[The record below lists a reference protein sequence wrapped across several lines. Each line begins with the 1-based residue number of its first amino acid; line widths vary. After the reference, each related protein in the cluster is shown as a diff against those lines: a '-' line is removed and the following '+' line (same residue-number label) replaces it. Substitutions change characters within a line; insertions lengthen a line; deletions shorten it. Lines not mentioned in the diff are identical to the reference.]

1 MASCHII
8 ISQILYKW
16 ISSKEGPRELSL
28 EGTVCLTY
36 SVDGGLWMVMV
47 RTVSPV
53 VVAAYCELRQQ
64 QGGTRR
70 AAGREQQLRRAANY
84 LCSTTQPS
92 RLSSLNN
99 SHAWHHL
106 LSQLPGY
113 TTWYLPYRGKE
124 ISQLWLGRSL
134 AVTILYILD
143 FCTYTEM
150 SSMWFFPGT
159 KGVFC
164 LLLFTSDIALSCRFI
179 CLYFQIYN

>member
-28 EGTVCLTY
+28 EGTVGVTY
-36 SVDGGLWMVMV
+36 SVDGGLWMRMV

-53 VVAAYCELRQQ
+53 VVTAYCELRQQ
-64 QGGTRR
+64 QGGT
-70 AAGREQQLRRAANY
+70 GRQLVESSSWEEQLRRAANY

-124 ISQLWLGRSL
+124 MSQPWMGRSL
-134 AVTILYILD
+134 AVTILYIYVN

-150 SSMWFFPGT
+150 SSMWFFSGT
-159 KGVFC
+159 KGTFC
-164 LLLFTSDIALSCRFI
+164 LIHLT
-179 CLYFQIYN
+179 